1 MKKFIENTF
10 YCTSIAFLILT
21 ATSCK
26 DSKKETEKE
35 QPNTFAG
42 TWIAKNFI
50 DDIIIDNG
58 IKTINNGVT
67 EIIVPENLKDSITF
81 INEDLEKSKHL
92 ASFKNDTLVNHLYE
106 TKTQKAVIQDGN
118 LILLPLDERYH
129 SQEYVKADSSLVKK
143 AKETNV
149 TVLRLL
155 INKTL
160 SENTYSIKSS
170 KTEIKFTEDGKVSG
184 LSNFK
189 DYYIS
194 INGDSADTRGIT
206 AIHFTTVDGSDKKF
220 GIEFQKDKI
229 ELYDLVLLTKSDE
242 KPSYRKGKLLYS
254 LRIIKPKK

>member
-1 MKKFIENTF
+1 M
-10 YCTSIAFLILT
+10 
-21 ATSCK
+21 
-26 DSKKETEKE
+26 
-35 QPNTFAG
+35 
-42 TWIAKNFI
+42 
-50 DDIIIDNG
+50 
-58 IKTINNGVT
+58 
-67 EIIVPENLKDSITF
+67 
-81 INEDLEKSKHL
+81 

-170 KTEIKFTEDGKVSG
+170 KTEIKFTEDGKVDG

-206 AIHFTTVDGSDKKF
+206 AIRFTTVDGSDKKL
-220 GIEFQKDKI
+220 GIEFQKDKNG
-229 ELYDLVLLTKSDE
+229 LSRGRHAHQAATRPDDRCNGFLHCHRVYRVAPGAHPGGWRSDLTASQSIACPASD
-242 KPSYRKGKLLYS
+242 SYGHGNQGSAESEPALGPGHCGYGHCGSSRA
-254 LRIIKPKK
+254 LRD

>member
-1 MKKFIENTF
+1 
-10 YCTSIAFLILT
+10 
-21 ATSCK
+21 
-26 DSKKETEKE
+26 
-35 QPNTFAG
+35 
-42 TWIAKNFI
+42 
-50 DDIIIDNG
+50 
-58 IKTINNGVT
+58 
-67 EIIVPENLKDSITF
+67 
-81 INEDLEKSKHL
+81 
-92 ASFKNDTLVNHLYE
+92 
-106 TKTQKAVIQDGN
+106 
-118 LILLPLDERYH
+118 
-129 SQEYVKADSSLVKK
+129 LVKK

-160 SENTYSIKSS
+160 SDNIYSTKSS
-170 KTEIKFTEDGKVSG
+170 KTEIKFTEDGKVEG

-206 AIHFTTVDGSDKKF
+206 AIRFTTVDGSDKKL

>member
-21 ATSCK
+21 ATSCNE
-26 DSKKETEKE
+26 SKKETEKE

-58 IKTINNGVT
+58 IKTNNNGVT

-92 ASFKNDTLVNHLYE
+92 ASFKNDTLVNHMYE

-129 SQEYVKADSSLVKK
+129 SQEYVKVDSSLVKK

-155 INKTL
+155 INKIL
-160 SENTYSIKSS
+160 SENTYSTKSS
-170 KTEIKFTEDGKVSG
+170 KTEIKFTEDGKVDG

-206 AIHFTTVDGSDKKF
+206 AIRFTTAEGSDKKL
-220 GIEFQKDKI
+220 GIEFQKDKV